1 MVSHEHTSNTSMPT
15 LLRRLALLFTL
26 TAASLLHGQ
35 DGPEPT
41 PAEKAF
47 FRDLKR
53 AVLAGDST
61 WVINHVCFPVRAT
74 VEGRTRMIAN
84 SEELTAVYP
93 QIMTLEAV
101 NAVRRQSAESLVRT
115 RQGIMIGDGEV
126 WIGEDPAVPAG
137 GEPKVCILA
146 FGNSG

>member
-1 MVSHEHTSNTSMPT
+1 MHTF
-15 LLRRLALLFTL
+15 LRRLALLFTL
-26 TAASLLHGQ
+26 TATSLLHGQ
-35 DGPEPT
+35 DSGEPS

-53 AVLAGDST
+53 AVLAGDSA
-61 WVINHVCFPVRAT
+61 WVIGHVCFPVRAT

-84 SEELTAVYP
+84 PEELAEAYP
-93 QIMTLEAV
+93 KIMTLEAV
-101 NAVRRQSAESLVRT
+101 NVVRRQAPESLVRT
-115 RQGIMIGDGEV
+115 RQGVMVGDGEV

-137 GEPKVCILA
+137 NEAKVCILA